1 MESRYVMYLLF
12 LLKRLSNFT
21 YRTTKVRIVI
31 QFKQG
36 MEENYMNVIQLKED
50 KFREALRLSEY
61 AFQYKVDE
69 ERLQQQLTKMKE
81 SHEIYGIM
89 EGEDLAAKLHLI
101 PFHIYIGKEKFKM
114 GGVAGVATY
123 PEYRRSGYVKEL
135 LQYSLQTMKK
145 DGYTVSMLHPFAVSF
160 YRKYGWELCANL
172 VTCHMTKSDLVMKKQ
187 VNGTVK
193 RFNKENHPEEVE
205 KLYEVFAERFS
216 GMLVREKNWWLQ
228 AVYDDLTL
236 AIYYD
241 ENKKAAG
248 YMLYKI
254 ENYKMTVEEFVPLRN
269 EARNGLWNFICQ
281 HDSMIKELEMTVS
294 ENEPLLYS
302 LQEPRVKTEI
312 KPYFMGR
319 IVDVEQ
325 FLKQYELSWNN
336 VQQEVILH
344 ITDAFAPWNNV
355 SVRLANHEITIMK
368 EETIDKGIKL
378 DINALSTIMFGY
390 KRPLELNELEFI
402 SGSEEEIQAFEN
414 IVPVRK
420 AFIYDFF

>member
-1 MESRYVMYLLF
+1 
-12 LLKRLSNFT
+12 
-21 YRTTKVRIVI
+21 
-31 QFKQG
+31 
-36 MEENYMNVIQLKED
+36 MEENYMNVIQLQED

-61 AFQYKVDE
+61 AFQYKVNE
-69 ERLQQQLTKMKE
+69 ERLQRQITRMKE

-101 PFHIYIGKEKFKM
+101 PFHIYIGKETFKM

-135 LQYSLQTMKK
+135 LQHSLQTMKK
-145 DGYTVSMLHPFAVSF
+145 DGYTVSMLHPFSVSF

-172 VTCHMTKSDLVMKKQ
+172 LVCHMTKSDLVMKKQ

-205 KLYEVFAERFS
+205 KLYEIFAERFS

-228 AVYDDLTL
+228 VVYDDLAL
-236 AIYYD
+236 AIYYN
-241 ENKKAAG
+241 ENKTAAG

-254 ENYKMTVEEFVPLRN
+254 ENYKMTVEEFVPLHN

-294 ENEPLLYS
+294 ENEPLLYT
-302 LQEPRVKTEI
+302 LQEPRVKTEV

-325 FLKQYELSWNN
+325 FLSKYEFNWND

-344 ITDAFAPWNNV
+344 ITDSFAPWNNV
-355 SVRLANHEITIMK
+355 VVRLANHEITIMK

-378 DINALSTIMFGY
+378 DINALSTIMLGY
-390 KRPLELNELEFI
+390 KRPLELSKLELI
-402 SGSEEEIQAFEN
+402 SGSEEEIRTFEN
-414 IVPVRK
+414 VVPVRE

>member
-1 MESRYVMYLLF
+1 
-12 LLKRLSNFT
+12 
-21 YRTTKVRIVI
+21 
-31 QFKQG
+31 
-36 MEENYMNVIQLKED
+36 MNVIRLKED

-61 AFQYKVDE
+61 AFQYKVGE

-89 EGEDLAAKLHLI
+89 EGKDLAAKLHLI
-101 PFHIYIGKEKFKM
+101 PLHIYIGKKRFKM

-135 LQYSLQTMKK
+135 LQHSLQTMKN

-160 YRKYGWELCANL
+160 YRKYGWELCANRL
-172 VTCHMTKSDLVMKKQ
+172 VCHMTKSDLIMKKQ

-205 KLYEVFAERFS
+205 KIYEIFAERFS
-216 GMLVREKNWWLQ
+216 GMLVRDGKWWLQ
-228 AVYDDLTL
+228 AVYDDLTS

-241 ENKKAAG
+241 ENKTAAG

-254 ENYKMTVEEFVPLRN
+254 ENYKMTVEEFVPLHN

-281 HDSMIKELEMTVS
+281 HDSMIKELEMIIS
-294 ENEPLLYS
+294 EKEPLLYT
-302 LQEPRVKTEI
+302 LQEPRVKAEV

-325 FLKQYELSWNN
+325 FLKQYELNWNN
-336 VQQEVILH
+336 IQQEVILH
-344 ITDAFAPWNNV
+344 ITDSFAPWNNV
-355 SVRLANHEITIMK
+355 TVRLANHEITII
-368 EETIDKGIKL
+368 EEAMDKGIKL

-390 KRPLELNELEFI
+390 KRPVELNELELI
-402 SGSEEEIQAFEN
+402 SGSEDEIQAFEH
-414 IVPVRK
+414 IVPVREP
-420 AFIYDFF
+420 FIYDFF

>member
-1 MESRYVMYLLF
+1 
-12 LLKRLSNFT
+12 
-21 YRTTKVRIVI
+21 
-31 QFKQG
+31 
-36 MEENYMNVIQLKED
+36 MNVIRLRED
-50 KFREALRLSEY
+50 KFREALCLSEY
-61 AFQYKVDE
+61 AFQYKVEE

-101 PFHIYIGKEKFKM
+101 PFHIYIGKEKYKM

-135 LQYSLQTMKK
+135 LQHSLQTMKK
-145 DGYTVSMLHPFAVSF
+145 DGYTVSMLHPFAVAF

-172 VTCHMTKSDLVMKKQ
+172 LICHMTKSDLVMKKQ

-193 RFNKENHPEEVE
+193 RFSKENHPEEVE
-205 KLYEVFAERFS
+205 KLYETFAERFS
-216 GMLVREKNWWLQ
+216 GMLVRDEKWWLQ
-228 AVYDDLTL
+228 TVYDDLTL

-241 ENKKAAG
+241 KNKTASG
-248 YMLYKI
+248 YMLYKV
-254 ENYKMTVEEFVPLRN
+254 ENSKMTVEEFVPLHN

-294 ENEPLLYS
+294 ENEPLLYT
-302 LQEPRVKTEI
+302 LQEPRVKAEI
-312 KPYFMGR
+312 KPYFMSR

-325 FLKQYELSWNN
+325 FFKQYEFNWND
-336 VQQEVILH
+336 VQQELIFH
-344 ITDAFAPWNNV
+344 ITDSFAPWNNV
-355 SVRLANHEITIMK
+355 SIRLANHEITIMK

-390 KRPLELNELEFI
+390 KRPLQLNELELI
-402 SGSEEEIQAFEN
+402 SGSEEEIQAFEK
-414 IVPVRK
+414 IVPVRE

>member
-1 MESRYVMYLLF
+1 
-12 LLKRLSNFT
+12 
-21 YRTTKVRIVI
+21 
-31 QFKQG
+31 
-36 MEENYMNVIQLKED
+36 MNVIQLKED

-89 EGEDLAAKLHLI
+89 EGKDLAAKLHLI

-135 LQYSLQTMKK
+135 LQHSLQTMKK
-145 DGYTVSMLHPFAVSF
+145 DGFTVSMLHPFAVTF

-172 VTCHMTKSDLVMKKQ
+172 LVCHLTKSDLVMKKQ

-205 KLYEVFAERFS
+205 KLYETFAERFS
-216 GMLVREKNWWLQ
+216 GMLIRNEKWWLQ
-228 AVYDDLTL
+228 VVYDDLTL

-241 ENKKAAG
+241 KDKTAAG

-254 ENYKMTVEEFVPLRN
+254 ENNKMIVEEFVPLHN

-281 HDSMIKELEMTVS
+281 HDSMIKELEMKVS
-294 ENEPLLYS
+294 ENEQLLYT

-325 FLKQYELSWNN
+325 FLKQYELNWNN

-344 ITDAFAPWNNV
+344 ITDSFAPWNNV
-355 SVRLANHEITIMK
+355 SVRLANYEIAII
-368 EETIDKGIKL
+368 EEPMDKGINL
-378 DINALSTIMFGY
+378 DINALSTILLGY
-390 KRPLELNELEFI
+390 KRPLELNELELI
-402 SGSEEEIQAFEN
+402 SGSEEEIRAFEN
-414 IVPVRK
+414 VVPVHK
-420 AFIYDFF
+420 PFIYDFF

>member
-1 MESRYVMYLLF
+1 
-12 LLKRLSNFT
+12 
-21 YRTTKVRIVI
+21 
-31 QFKQG
+31 
-36 MEENYMNVIQLKED
+36 MNVIRLKED

-69 ERLQQQLTKMKE
+69 DRLQQQITKMKE
-81 SHEIYGIM
+81 SHEVYGIM
-89 EGEDLAAKLHLI
+89 EGENLAAKLHLI

-135 LQYSLQTMKK
+135 LQHSLQTMKK

-172 VTCHMTKSDLVMKKQ
+172 LVCHMTKSDLVMTKQ

-205 KLYEVFAERFS
+205 KLYETFAERFS
-216 GMLVREKNWWLQ
+216 GMLVRNEKWWLQ

-241 ENKKAAG
+241 ENKTAAG

-254 ENYKMTVEEFVPLRN
+254 EKSKMTVEEFIPLHN

-294 ENEPLLYS
+294 ENEQLLYT

-325 FLKQYELSWNN
+325 FLKQYELNWNN

-344 ITDAFAPWNNV
+344 ITDSFAQWNNIT
-355 SVRLANHEITIMK
+355 VRLANHEITII
-368 EETIDKGIKL
+368 EEPMDKGIKL
-378 DINALSTIMFGY
+378 DINALSTILFGY
-390 KRPLELNELEFI
+390 RRPLELNELELI
-402 SGSEEEIQAFEN
+402 SGSEEEIRAFEN
-414 IVPVRK
+414 VVPVRK
-420 AFIYDFF
+420 PFIYDFF

>member
-1 MESRYVMYLLF
+1 
-12 LLKRLSNFT
+12 
-21 YRTTKVRIVI
+21 
-31 QFKQG
+31 
-36 MEENYMNVIQLKED
+36 MNVIRLTED

-61 AFQYKVDE
+61 AFQYKVE
-69 ERLQQQLTKMKE
+69 EDRLQQQLTRMKE
-81 SHEIYGIM
+81 SHEVYGIM
-89 EGEDLAAKLHLI
+89 EGNDLAAKLHLI

-135 LQYSLQTMKK
+135 LQHSLQTMKK
-145 DGYTVSMLHPFAVSF
+145 DGYTVSMLHPFAVAF

-172 VTCHMTKSDLVMKKQ
+172 LVCHMTKSDLVMKKQ

-193 RFNKENHPEEVE
+193 RFNKENHSEEVE
-205 KLYEVFAERFS
+205 KLYETFAERFS
-216 GMLVREKNWWLQ
+216 GMLVRNEKWWLQ

-241 ENKKAAG
+241 ENKTAAG

-254 ENYKMTVEEFVPLRN
+254 EKSKMTVEEFVPLHN
-269 EARNGLWNFICQ
+269 EARNSLWNFICQ

-294 ENEPLLYS
+294 ENEQLLYT

-325 FLKQYELSWNN
+325 FLKQYELNWNN
-336 VQQEVILH
+336 IQQEIILH
-344 ITDAFAPWNNV
+344 ITDSFAPWNNV
-355 SVRLANHEITIMK
+355 SVRLANYEITII
-368 EETIDKGIKL
+368 EEPMDKGIKL
-378 DINALSTIMFGY
+378 DINALSTILLGY
-390 KRPLELNELEFI
+390 KRPLELNELELI
-402 SGSEEEIQAFEN
+402 NGSEEEIRAFEK
-414 IVPVRK
+414 IVPVRE

>member
-1 MESRYVMYLLF
+1 MR
-12 LLKRLSNFT
+12 
-21 YRTTKVRIVI
+21 
-31 QFKQG
+31 
-36 MEENYMNVIQLKED
+36 LKED
-50 KFREALRLSEY
+50 KFKEALRLSEY

-69 ERLQQQLTKMKE
+69 DRLQQQITKMKE
-81 SHEIYGIM
+81 SHEVYGIM
-89 EGEDLAAKLHLI
+89 EGENLAAKLHLI

-135 LQYSLQTMKK
+135 LQHSLQTMKK

-172 VTCHMTKSDLVMKKQ
+172 LVCHMTKSDLVMKKQ

-193 RFNKENHPEEVE
+193 RFNKENHQEEVE
-205 KLYEVFAERFS
+205 KLYETFAERFS
-216 GMLVREKNWWLQ
+216 GMLVRNEKWWLQ

-241 ENKKAAG
+241 ENQTAAG

-254 ENYKMTVEEFVPLRN
+254 ENYKMTVEEFVPLHN

-281 HDSMIKELEMTVS
+281 HDSMIKDLEMTVS
-294 ENEPLLYS
+294 ENEPLLYT

-325 FLKQYELSWNN
+325 FLKQYELNWNN

-344 ITDAFAPWNNV
+344 ITDSFAQWNNIT
-355 SVRLANHEITIMK
+355 VRIANHEITII
-368 EETIDKGIKL
+368 EEPIDKGIKL
-378 DINALSTIMFGY
+378 DINALSTILFGY
-390 KRPLELNELEFI
+390 KRPLELNELELI
-402 SGSEEEIQAFEN
+402 SGSEEEIRAFEN
-414 IVPVRK
+414 VVPVRK
-420 AFIYDFF
+420 PFIYDFF

>member
-1 MESRYVMYLLF
+1 
-12 LLKRLSNFT
+12 
-21 YRTTKVRIVI
+21 
-31 QFKQG
+31 
-36 MEENYMNVIQLKED
+36 MNVIQLKED

-193 RFNKENHPEEVE
+193 RFNKEKHPEEVE

-241 ENKKAAG
+241 ENKRAAG

-325 FLKQYELSWNN
+325 FLKQYELNWNN

-355 SVRLANHEITIMK
+355 TVRLANHEITIV
-368 EETIDKGIKL
+368 EETTEKGIKL
-378 DINALSTIMFGY
+378 DINALSAIMFGY
-390 KRPLELNELEFI
+390 KRPLELNELELI
-402 SGSEEEIQAFEN
+402 SGSDEAIRSIEN
-414 IVPVRK
+414 LVPVRK
-420 AFIYDFF
+420 PFIYDFF

>member
-1 MESRYVMYLLF
+1 
-12 LLKRLSNFT
+12 
-21 YRTTKVRIVI
+21 
-31 QFKQG
+31 
-36 MEENYMNVIQLKED
+36 MNVIRLKED

-61 AFQYKVDE
+61 AFQYKVEE

-135 LQYSLQTMKK
+135 LQHSLQTMKK

-172 VTCHMTKSDLVMKKQ
+172 LVCQMTKSDLVMKKQ

-193 RFNKENHPEEVE
+193 RFNKENHSEEVE
-205 KLYEVFAERFS
+205 KLYETFAKCFS
-216 GMLVREKNWWLQ
+216 GMLVRDEKWWLQ

-241 ENKKAAG
+241 KNKTAAG

-254 ENYKMTVEEFVPLRN
+254 ENNKMTVEEFVPLHN

-281 HDSMIKELEMTVS
+281 HDSMIKELEMTIS
-294 ENEPLLYS
+294 ENEPLLYT
-302 LQEPRVKTEI
+302 LQEPRVKADI

-325 FLKQYELSWNN
+325 FLKQYELNWNN

-344 ITDAFAPWNNV
+344 ITDSFAPWNNI
-355 SVRLANHEITIMK
+355 SVRLSNHEITIMK

-390 KRPLELNELEFI
+390 KRPLQLNELEFI

>member
-1 MESRYVMYLLF
+1 
-12 LLKRLSNFT
+12 
-21 YRTTKVRIVI
+21 
-31 QFKQG
+31 
-36 MEENYMNVIQLKED
+36 MNVIRLKED
-50 KFREALRLSEY
+50 KFKEALRLSEY
-61 AFQYKVDE
+61 AFQYKVEE

-81 SHEIYGIM
+81 SHEIYGII

-135 LQYSLQTMKK
+135 LQHSLQTMKK
-145 DGYTVSMLHPFAVSF
+145 DGYTISMLHPFAVSF

-172 VTCHMTKSDLVMKKQ
+172 LVCQMTKRDLVMKKQ

-193 RFNKENHPEEVE
+193 RFNKENHSEEVE
-205 KLYEVFAERFS
+205 KLYETFAKRFS
-216 GMLVREKNWWLQ
+216 GMLVRDEKWWLQ

-241 ENKKAAG
+241 ENKRAAG

-254 ENYKMTVEEFVPLRN
+254 ENNKMTVEEFVPLHN

-294 ENEPLLYS
+294 ENEPLLYT
-302 LQEPRVKTEI
+302 LQEPRVKVEI

-325 FLKQYELSWNN
+325 FLKRYELNWNN

-344 ITDAFAPWNNV
+344 ITDSFAPWNNV

-390 KRPLELNELEFI
+390 KRPLQLNELEII
-402 SGSEEEIQAFEN
+402 SGSEEEIQAFEK
-414 IVPVRK
+414 IIPVRE

>member
-1 MESRYVMYLLF
+1 
-12 LLKRLSNFT
+12 
-21 YRTTKVRIVI
+21 
-31 QFKQG
+31 
-36 MEENYMNVIQLKED
+36 MNVIRLKED

-89 EGEDLAAKLHLI
+89 EGEDLAAKLHVI

-135 LQYSLQTMKK
+135 LLHSLQTMKK

-172 VTCHMTKSDLVMKKQ
+172 LVCQMTKSDLVMKKQ
-187 VNGTVK
+187 VNGIVK
-193 RFNKENHPEEVE
+193 RFDKENHSEEVE
-205 KLYEVFAERFS
+205 KIYEVFAERFS
-216 GMLVREKNWWLQ
+216 GMLVRDKKWWLQ

-241 ENKKAAG
+241 KNKTAAG

-254 ENYKMTVEEFVPLRN
+254 ENNKMTVEEFVPLHN

-281 HDSMIKELEMTVS
+281 HDSMIKELEMTIS
-294 ENEPLLYS
+294 ENEPLLYT
-302 LQEPRVKTEI
+302 LQEPRVKAEI

-325 FLKQYELSWNN
+325 FLKQFELNWNN

-344 ITDAFAPWNNV
+344 ITDSFAPWNNV
-355 SVRLANHEITIMK
+355 SVRLANREITIMK

-402 SGSEEEIQAFEN
+402 TGSEEEIQAFEN

>member
-1 MESRYVMYLLF
+1 
-12 LLKRLSNFT
+12 
-21 YRTTKVRIVI
+21 
-31 QFKQG
+31 
-36 MEENYMNVIQLKED
+36 MNVIRLKED

-61 AFQYKVDE
+61 AFQYKVEE
-69 ERLQQQLTKMKE
+69 ERMQQQLTKMKE
-81 SHEIYGIM
+81 SHEVYGIM

-135 LQYSLQTMKK
+135 LQHSLQTMKK
-145 DGYTVSMLHPFAVSF
+145 DGFTVSMLHPFAVTF

-172 VTCHMTKSDLVMKKQ
+172 LVCHLTKSDLVMKKQ

-205 KLYEVFAERFS
+205 KLYETFAERFS
-216 GMLVREKNWWLQ
+216 GMLVRNEKWWLQ
-228 AVYDDLTL
+228 AVYEDLTL

-241 ENKKAAG
+241 ENKSAAG

-254 ENYKMTVEEFVPLRN
+254 ENYKMTVDEFVPLHN

-294 ENEPLLYS
+294 ENEQLLYT

-325 FLKQYELSWNN
+325 FLKQYELNWNN

-344 ITDAFAPWNNV
+344 ITDSFAPWNNV
-355 SVRLANHEITIMK
+355 SMRLANYEIAII
-368 EETIDKGIKL
+368 EEPMDKGINL
-378 DINALSTIMFGY
+378 DINALSTILLGY
-390 KRPLELNELEFI
+390 KRPLELNELELI
-402 SGSEEEIQAFEN
+402 SGSEEEIRAFEN
-414 IVPVRK
+414 VVPVRNS
-420 AFIYDFF
+420 FIYDFF

>member
-1 MESRYVMYLLF
+1 
-12 LLKRLSNFT
+12 
-21 YRTTKVRIVI
+21 
-31 QFKQG
+31 
-36 MEENYMNVIQLKED
+36 MNVIRLKED

-81 SHEIYGIM
+81 SHEIYGIT

-135 LQYSLQTMKK
+135 LQHSLQTMKK

-172 VTCHMTKSDLVMKKQ
+172 RVCHMTKSDLVMKKQ

-193 RFNKENHPEEVE
+193 RFNKENHSEEVE
-205 KLYEVFAERFS
+205 KLYEIFAERFS
-216 GMLVREKNWWLQ
+216 GMLVRDEKWWLQ

-241 ENKKAAG
+241 ENKTAAG

-254 ENYKMTVEEFVPLRN
+254 ENNKMTVEEFVPLHN

-294 ENEPLLYS
+294 ENEPLLYT
-302 LQEPRVKTEI
+302 LQEPRVKAEI

-325 FLKQYELSWNN
+325 FLKQYELNWNN

-344 ITDAFAPWNNV
+344 ITDSFAPWNNL

-378 DINALSTIMFGY
+378 DINALSAIMFGY

-402 SGSEEEIQAFEN
+402 TGSEEEIQAFEN

>member
-1 MESRYVMYLLF
+1 
-12 LLKRLSNFT
+12 
-21 YRTTKVRIVI
+21 
-31 QFKQG
+31 
-36 MEENYMNVIQLKED
+36 MEEKYMNVIRLKED

-69 ERLQQQLTKMKE
+69 DRLQQQLTRMKE
-81 SHEIYGIM
+81 SHEVYGIM
-89 EGEDLAAKLHLI
+89 EGNDLAAKLHLI

-135 LQYSLQTMKK
+135 LQHSLQTMKK

-160 YRKYGWELCANL
+160 YRKYGWELCSNL
-172 VTCHMTKSDLVMKKQ
+172 LVCHMTKSDLVMKKQ

-193 RFNKENHPEEVE
+193 RFNKESHPEEVE
-205 KLYEVFAERFS
+205 KLYETFAERFS
-216 GMLVREKNWWLQ
+216 GMLVRNEKWWLQ

-241 ENKKAAG
+241 ENQTAAG

-254 ENYKMTVEEFVPLRN
+254 ENYKMTVEEFVPLHN

-281 HDSMIKELEMTVS
+281 HDSMIKDLEMTVS
-294 ENEPLLYS
+294 ENEPLLYT

-325 FLKQYELSWNN
+325 FLKQYELNWNN

-344 ITDAFAPWNNV
+344 ITDSFAQWNNIT
-355 SVRLANHEITIMK
+355 VRIANHEITII
-368 EETIDKGIKL
+368 EEPIDKGIKL
-378 DINALSTIMFGY
+378 DINALSTILFGY
-390 KRPLELNELEFI
+390 KRPLELNELKLI
-402 SGSEEEIQAFEN
+402 SGSEEEIRAFEN
-414 IVPVRK
+414 VVPVRK
-420 AFIYDFF
+420 PFIYDFF

>member
-1 MESRYVMYLLF
+1 
-12 LLKRLSNFT
+12 
-21 YRTTKVRIVI
+21 
-31 QFKQG
+31 
-36 MEENYMNVIQLKED
+36 MNVIRLKED

-69 ERLQQQLTKMKE
+69 DRLQQQITKMKE
-81 SHEIYGIM
+81 SHEVYGIM
-89 EGEDLAAKLHLI
+89 EGENLAAKLHLI

-135 LQYSLQTMKK
+135 LQHSLQTMKK

-172 VTCHMTKSDLVMKKQ
+172 LVCHMTKSDLVMKKQ

-193 RFNKENHPEEVE
+193 RFNKESHPEEVE
-205 KLYEVFAERFS
+205 KLYETFAERFS
-216 GMLVREKNWWLQ
+216 GMLVRNEKWWLQ

-241 ENKKAAG
+241 ENQTAAG

-254 ENYKMTVEEFVPLRN
+254 ENYKMTVEEFVPLHN

-281 HDSMIKELEMTVS
+281 HDSMIKELKMTVS
-294 ENEPLLYS
+294 ENEQLLYT

-325 FLKQYELSWNN
+325 FLKQYELNWNN

-344 ITDAFAPWNNV
+344 ITDSFAQWNNIT
-355 SVRLANHEITIMK
+355 VRIANHEITII
-368 EETIDKGIKL
+368 EEPIDKGIKL
-378 DINALSTIMFGY
+378 DINALSTILFGY
-390 KRPLELNELEFI
+390 KRPLELNELELI
-402 SGSEEEIQAFEN
+402 SGSEEEIRAFEN
-414 IVPVRK
+414 VVPVRK
-420 AFIYDFF
+420 PFIYDFF

>member
-1 MESRYVMYLLF
+1 
-12 LLKRLSNFT
+12 
-21 YRTTKVRIVI
+21 
-31 QFKQG
+31 
-36 MEENYMNVIQLKED
+36 MNVIRLKED
-50 KFREALRLSEY
+50 RFREALRLSEY

-89 EGEDLAAKLHLI
+89 EGDDVAAKLHLI
-101 PFHIYIGKEKFKM
+101 PFHIYIGKETFKM

-135 LQYSLQTMKK
+135 LQHSLQTMKK
-145 DGYTVSMLHPFAVSF
+145 DGYTVSMLHPFSVSF

-172 VTCHMTKSDLVMKKQ
+172 LVCHMTKSDLVMKKQ

-205 KLYEVFAERFS
+205 KLYEIFAERFS

-228 AVYDDLTL
+228 VVYDDLAL

-241 ENKKAAG
+241 ENKTAAG

-254 ENYKMTVEEFVPLRN
+254 ENYKMTVEEFVPLHN

-294 ENEPLLYS
+294 ENEPLLYT
-302 LQEPRVKTEI
+302 LQEPRVKTEV

-325 FLKQYELSWNN
+325 FLKQYELNWNN

-355 SVRLANHEITIMK
+355 TVRLANHEITIV
-368 EETIDKGIKL
+368 EETTEKGIKL

-390 KRPLELNELEFI
+390 KRPLELNELELI
-402 SGSEEEIQAFEN
+402 SGSEEAMWSFEN
-414 IVPVRK
+414 LVPVRK
-420 AFIYDFF
+420 PFIYDFF

>member
-1 MESRYVMYLLF
+1 
-12 LLKRLSNFT
+12 
-21 YRTTKVRIVI
+21 
-31 QFKQG
+31 
-36 MEENYMNVIQLKED
+36 MNVIRLKED

-61 AFQYKVDE
+61 AFQYKVEE
-69 ERLQQQLTKMKE
+69 ERIQQQLTKMKE
-81 SHEIYGIM
+81 SHEVYGIM
-89 EGEDLAAKLHLI
+89 EGNDLAAKLHLI

-135 LQYSLQTMKK
+135 LQHSLQTMKK
-145 DGYTVSMLHPFAVSF
+145 DGYTVSMLHPFAVTF

-172 VTCHMTKSDLVMKKQ
+172 LVCHLTKSDLVMKKQ

-205 KLYEVFAERFS
+205 KLYETFAERFS
-216 GMLVREKNWWLQ
+216 GMLVRNEKWWLQ
-228 AVYDDLTL
+228 AVYEDLTL

-241 ENKKAAG
+241 ENKTAAG

-254 ENYKMTVEEFVPLRN
+254 ENYKMTVDEFVPLHN

-294 ENEPLLYS
+294 ENEQLLYT

-325 FLKQYELSWNN
+325 FLKQYELNWNN

-344 ITDAFAPWNNV
+344 ITDSFAPWNNV
-355 SVRLANHEITIMK
+355 SVRLANYEIAII
-368 EETIDKGIKL
+368 EEPMDKGINL
-378 DINALSTIMFGY
+378 DINALSTILLGY
-390 KRPLELNELEFI
+390 KRPLELNELELI
-402 SGSEEEIQAFEN
+402 SGSEEEIQAFEK
-414 IVPVRK
+414 IVPVRD

>member
-1 MESRYVMYLLF
+1 
-12 LLKRLSNFT
+12 
-21 YRTTKVRIVI
+21 
-31 QFKQG
+31 
-36 MEENYMNVIQLKED
+36 MNVIRLKED
-50 KFREALRLSEY
+50 KFKEALRLSEY
-61 AFQYKVDE
+61 AFQYKVEE

-81 SHEIYGIM
+81 SHEIYGII

-135 LQYSLQTMKK
+135 LQHSLQTMKK
-145 DGYTVSMLHPFAVSF
+145 DGYTISMLHPFAVSF

-172 VTCHMTKSDLVMKKQ
+172 LVCQMTKRDLVMKKQ

-193 RFNKENHPEEVE
+193 RFNKENHSEEVE
-205 KLYEVFAERFS
+205 KLYETFAKRFS
-216 GMLVREKNWWLQ
+216 GMLVRDEKWWLQ

-241 ENKKAAG
+241 ENKRAAG

-254 ENYKMTVEEFVPLRN
+254 ENNKMTVEEFVPLHN

-294 ENEPLLYS
+294 ENEPLLYT
-302 LQEPRVKTEI
+302 LQEPRVKAEI

-325 FLKQYELSWNN
+325 FLKRYELNWNN

-344 ITDAFAPWNNV
+344 ITDSFAPWNNV

-390 KRPLELNELEFI
+390 KRPLQLNELEII
-402 SGSEEEIQAFEN
+402 SGSEEEIQAFEK
-414 IVPVRK
+414 IIPVRE

>member
-1 MESRYVMYLLF
+1 
-12 LLKRLSNFT
+12 
-21 YRTTKVRIVI
+21 
-31 QFKQG
+31 
-36 MEENYMNVIQLKED
+36 MNVIQLKED

-135 LQYSLQTMKK
+135 LQHSLQTMKK

-172 VTCHMTKSDLVMKKQ
+172 VICHMTKSDLVMKKQ

-193 RFNKENHPEEVE
+193 RFNKEKHPEEVE

-241 ENKKAAG
+241 ENKRAAG

-254 ENYKMTVEEFVPLRN
+254 ENYKMTVEEFVPLHN

-325 FLKQYELSWNN
+325 FLKQYELNWNN

-355 SVRLANHEITIMK
+355 TVRLANHEITIV
-368 EETIDKGIKL
+368 EETTEKGIKL
-378 DINALSTIMFGY
+378 DINALSAIMFGY
-390 KRPLELNELEFI
+390 KRPLELNELELI
-402 SGSEEEIQAFEN
+402 SGSDEAIRSIEN
-414 IVPVRK
+414 LVPVRK
-420 AFIYDFF
+420 PFIYDFF

>member
-1 MESRYVMYLLF
+1 
-12 LLKRLSNFT
+12 
-21 YRTTKVRIVI
+21 
-31 QFKQG
+31 
-36 MEENYMNVIQLKED
+36 MNVILLKED

-69 ERLQQQLTKMKE
+69 DRLQQQLTKMKE
-81 SHEIYGIM
+81 SHEVYGIM
-89 EGEDLAAKLHLI
+89 EGENLAAKLHLI

-135 LQYSLQTMKK
+135 LQHSLQTMKK

-172 VTCHMTKSDLVMKKQ
+172 LVCHMTKSDLVMKKQ

-193 RFNKENHPEEVE
+193 RFNKENHQEEVE
-205 KLYEVFAERFS
+205 KLYETFAERFS
-216 GMLVREKNWWLQ
+216 GMLVRNEKWWLQ

-241 ENKKAAG
+241 ENKTAAG

-254 ENYKMTVEEFVPLRN
+254 ENYKMTVEEFVPLHN

-281 HDSMIKELEMTVS
+281 HDSMIKDLEMTVS
-294 ENEPLLYS
+294 ENEPLLYT
-302 LQEPRVKTEI
+302 LQEPRVKAEI

-325 FLKQYELSWNN
+325 FLKQYELNWNN

-344 ITDAFAPWNNV
+344 ITDSFAPWNNV
-355 SVRLANHEITIMK
+355 SVRLANYEITII
-368 EETIDKGIKL
+368 EEPMDKGIKL
-378 DINALSTIMFGY
+378 DINALSTILFGY
-390 KRPLELNELEFI
+390 KRPLELNELELI
-402 SGSEEEIQAFEN
+402 SGGEEEIRAFEN
-414 IVPVRK
+414 VVPVRK
-420 AFIYDFF
+420 PFIYDFF

>member
-1 MESRYVMYLLF
+1 
-12 LLKRLSNFT
+12 
-21 YRTTKVRIVI
+21 
-31 QFKQG
+31 
-36 MEENYMNVIQLKED
+36 MEEKYMNVIRLKED

-69 ERLQQQLTKMKE
+69 DRLQQQITKMKE
-81 SHEIYGIM
+81 SHEVYGIM
-89 EGEDLAAKLHLI
+89 EGENLAAKLHLI

-135 LQYSLQTMKK
+135 LQHSLQTMKK

-172 VTCHMTKSDLVMKKQ
+172 LVCHMTKSDLVMKKQ

-193 RFNKENHPEEVE
+193 RFNKESHPEEVE
-205 KLYEVFAERFS
+205 KLYETLAERFS
-216 GMLVREKNWWLQ
+216 GMLVRNEKWWLQ

-241 ENKKAAG
+241 ENQTAAG

-254 ENYKMTVEEFVPLRN
+254 ENYKMTVEEFVPLHN

-281 HDSMIKELEMTVS
+281 HDSMIKDLEMTVS
-294 ENEPLLYS
+294 ENEPLLYT

-325 FLKQYELSWNN
+325 FLKQYELNWNN

-344 ITDAFAPWNNV
+344 ITDSFAQWNNIT
-355 SVRLANHEITIMK
+355 VRIANHEITII
-368 EETIDKGIKL
+368 EEPIDKGIKL
-378 DINALSTIMFGY
+378 DINALSTILFGY
-390 KRPLELNELEFI
+390 RRPLELNELELI
-402 SGSEEEIQAFEN
+402 SGSEEEIRAFEN
-414 IVPVRK
+414 VVPVRK
-420 AFIYDFF
+420 PFIYDFF

>member
-1 MESRYVMYLLF
+1 
-12 LLKRLSNFT
+12 
-21 YRTTKVRIVI
+21 
-31 QFKQG
+31 
-36 MEENYMNVIQLKED
+36 MNVIRLKED

-69 ERLQQQLTKMKE
+69 DRLQQQITKMKE
-81 SHEIYGIM
+81 SHEVYGIM
-89 EGEDLAAKLHLI
+89 EGENLAAKLHLI

-135 LQYSLQTMKK
+135 LQHSLQTMKK

-172 VTCHMTKSDLVMKKQ
+172 LVCHMTKSDLVMTKQ

-193 RFNKENHPEEVE
+193 RFNKENHSEEVE
-205 KLYEVFAERFS
+205 KLYETFAERFS
-216 GMLVREKNWWLQ
+216 GMLVRNEKWWLQ

-241 ENKKAAG
+241 ENKTAAG

-254 ENYKMTVEEFVPLRN
+254 EKSKMTVEEFVPLHN

-294 ENEPLLYS
+294 ENEQLLYT

-325 FLKQYELSWNN
+325 FLKQYELNWNN

-344 ITDAFAPWNNV
+344 ITDSFAQWNNIT
-355 SVRLANHEITIMK
+355 VRLANHEITII
-368 EETIDKGIKL
+368 EEPMDKGIKL
-378 DINALSTIMFGY
+378 DINALSTILFGY
-390 KRPLELNELEFI
+390 RRPLELNELELI
-402 SGSEEEIQAFEN
+402 SGSEEEIRAFEN
-414 IVPVRK
+414 VVPVRK
-420 AFIYDFF
+420 PFIYEFF

>member
-1 MESRYVMYLLF
+1 
-12 LLKRLSNFT
+12 
-21 YRTTKVRIVI
+21 
-31 QFKQG
+31 
-36 MEENYMNVIQLKED
+36 MNVIQLKED

-89 EGEDLAAKLHLI
+89 EGKDLAAKLHLI

-135 LQYSLQTMKK
+135 LQHSLQTMKK

-172 VTCHMTKSDLVMKKQ
+172 LVCHLTKSDLVMKKQ

-205 KLYEVFAERFS
+205 KLYETFAEHFS
-216 GMLVREKNWWLQ
+216 GMLVRNEKWWLQ
-228 AVYDDLTL
+228 AVYEDLTL

-241 ENKKAAG
+241 ENKSAAG

-254 ENYKMTVEEFVPLRN
+254 ENYKMTVDEFVPLHN

-294 ENEPLLYS
+294 ENEQLLYT

-325 FLKQYELSWNN
+325 FLKQYELNWNN

-344 ITDAFAPWNNV
+344 ITDSFAPWNNV
-355 SVRLANHEITIMK
+355 SVRLANYEIAII
-368 EETIDKGIKL
+368 EEPMDKGIKL
-378 DINALSTIMFGY
+378 DINALSTILLGY
-390 KRPLELNELEFI
+390 KRPLELNELELI
-402 SGSEEEIQAFEN
+402 SGSEEEIRAFEN
-414 IVPVRK
+414 VVPVRK
-420 AFIYDFF
+420 PFIYDFF

>member
-1 MESRYVMYLLF
+1 
-12 LLKRLSNFT
+12 
-21 YRTTKVRIVI
+21 
-31 QFKQG
+31 
-36 MEENYMNVIQLKED
+36 MNVIRLKED

-101 PFHIYIGKEKFKM
+101 PFYIYIGKEKFKM

-135 LQYSLQTMKK
+135 LQHSLQTMKK

-172 VTCHMTKSDLVMKKQ
+172 LVCHMTKSDLVMKQQ

-193 RFNKENHPEEVE
+193 RFNKENHSEEVE
-205 KLYEVFAERFS
+205 KIYETFAERFS
-216 GMLVREKNWWLQ
+216 GMLVRDEKWWLQ
-228 AVYDDLTL
+228 AVYDDLTV

-241 ENKKAAG
+241 ENKTAAG
-248 YMLYKI
+248 YMFYKI
-254 ENYKMTVEEFVPLRN
+254 ENNKMTVEEFVPLHN
-269 EARNGLWNFICQ
+269 KARNGLWNFICQ

-294 ENEPLLYS
+294 ENEPLLYT
-302 LQEPRVKTEI
+302 LQEPRVKAEL

-325 FLKQYELSWNN
+325 FLKQYELNWNN

-344 ITDAFAPWNNV
+344 ITDSFAPWNNV
-355 SVRLANHEITIMK
+355 TVRLANHEITII
-368 EETIDKGIKL
+368 EEEIKDKGIRL

-390 KRPLELNELEFI
+390 KRPLELNELELI
-402 SGSEEEIQAFEN
+402 SGSKEEIRAFEN

>member
-1 MESRYVMYLLF
+1 
-12 LLKRLSNFT
+12 
-21 YRTTKVRIVI
+21 
-31 QFKQG
+31 
-36 MEENYMNVIQLKED
+36 MNVIRLKED

-101 PFHIYIGKEKFKM
+101 PFHIYIGKEEFKM

-135 LQYSLQTMKK
+135 LLHSLQTMKK

-172 VTCHMTKSDLVMKKQ
+172 LVCQMTKSDLVMKKQ

-205 KLYEVFAERFS
+205 KLYETFAKRFS
-216 GMLVREKNWWLQ
+216 GMLVRDEKWWLQ

-241 ENKKAAG
+241 ENKRAAG

-254 ENYKMTVEEFVPLRN
+254 ENYKMTVEEFVPLHN

-281 HDSMIKELEMTVS
+281 HDSMMKELEMTIN
-294 ENEPLLYS
+294 ENEPLLYT
-302 LQEPRVKTEI
+302 LQEPRVKSEI

-325 FLKQYELSWNN
+325 FFKQYELNWNN
-336 VQQEVILH
+336 VQQEIILH
-344 ITDAFAPWNNV
+344 ITDSFAPWNNV
-355 SVRLANHEITIMK
+355 SVRLANHEITIIK

-390 KRPLELNELEFI
+390 KRPLQLNELQLI

>member
-1 MESRYVMYLLF
+1 
-12 LLKRLSNFT
+12 
-21 YRTTKVRIVI
+21 
-31 QFKQG
+31 

-61 AFQYKVDE
+61 AFQYKVEE
-69 ERLQQQLTKMKE
+69 ERMQQQLTKMKE
-81 SHEIYGIM
+81 SHEVYGIM

-135 LQYSLQTMKK
+135 LQHSLQTMKK
-145 DGYTVSMLHPFAVSF
+145 DGFTVSMLHPFAVTF

-172 VTCHMTKSDLVMKKQ
+172 LVCHLTKSDLVMKKQ

-205 KLYEVFAERFS
+205 KLYETFAERFS
-216 GMLVREKNWWLQ
+216 GMLVRNEKWWLQ
-228 AVYDDLTL
+228 AVYEDLTL

-241 ENKKAAG
+241 ENKTAAG

-254 ENYKMTVEEFVPLRN
+254 ENYKMTVDEFVPLHN

-294 ENEPLLYS
+294 ENEQLLYT

-325 FLKQYELSWNN
+325 FLKQYELNWNN

-344 ITDAFAPWNNV
+344 ITDSFAPWNNV
-355 SVRLANHEITIMK
+355 SVRLANYEIAII
-368 EETIDKGIKL
+368 EEPMDKGINL
-378 DINALSTIMFGY
+378 DINALSTILLGY
-390 KRPLELNELEFI
+390 KRPLELNELELI
-402 SGSEEEIQAFEN
+402 SGSEEEIRAFEN
-414 IVPVRK
+414 VVPVRK
-420 AFIYDFF
+420 SFIYDFF

>member
-1 MESRYVMYLLF
+1 
-12 LLKRLSNFT
+12 
-21 YRTTKVRIVI
+21 
-31 QFKQG
+31 

-135 LQYSLQTMKK
+135 LQHSLQIMKK

-172 VTCHMTKSDLVMKKQ
+172 VICHMTKSDLVMKKQ

-193 RFNKENHPEEVE
+193 RFNKEKHPEEVE

-254 ENYKMTVEEFVPLRN
+254 ENYKMTVEEFVPLHN

-325 FLKQYELSWNN
+325 FLKQYELNWNN

-355 SVRLANHEITIMK
+355 TVRLANHEITIV
-368 EETIDKGIKL
+368 EETTEKGIKL
-378 DINALSTIMFGY
+378 DINALSAIMFGY
-390 KRPLELNELEFI
+390 KRPLELNELELI
-402 SGSEEEIQAFEN
+402 SGSDEAIRSIEN
-414 IVPVRK
+414 LVPVRK
-420 AFIYDFF
+420 PFIYDFF

>member
-1 MESRYVMYLLF
+1 
-12 LLKRLSNFT
+12 
-21 YRTTKVRIVI
+21 
-31 QFKQG
+31 
-36 MEENYMNVIQLKED
+36 MNVIRLKED

-61 AFQYKVDE
+61 AFQYKVEE
-69 ERLQQQLTKMKE
+69 ERMQQQLTKMKE
-81 SHEIYGIM
+81 SHEVYGIM

-101 PFHIYIGKEKFKM
+101 PFHIYIGEEKFKM

-135 LQYSLQTMKK
+135 LQHSLQTMKK
-145 DGYTVSMLHPFAVSF
+145 DGYTVSMLHPFAVTF
-160 YRKYGWELCANL
+160 YRKYGWELCADLL
-172 VTCHMTKSDLVMKKQ
+172 VCHMTKSDLVMKKQ

-193 RFNKENHPEEVE
+193 RFNKEHHPEEVE
-205 KLYEVFAERFS
+205 KLYETFAERFS
-216 GMLVREKNWWLQ
+216 GMLVRNEKWWLQ

-241 ENKKAAG
+241 ENKTAAG

-254 ENYKMTVEEFVPLRN
+254 ENNKMIVEEFVPLHN

-294 ENEPLLYS
+294 ENEPLLYT
-302 LQEPRVKTEI
+302 LQEPRVKAEI

-325 FLKQYELSWNN
+325 FLKQYELNWNN

-344 ITDAFAPWNNV
+344 ITDSFAPWNNV
-355 SVRLANHEITIMK
+355 SVRLVNYEITII
-368 EETIDKGIKL
+368 EEPMDKGIKL
-378 DINALSTIMFGY
+378 DINALSAILLGY
-390 KRPLELNELEFI
+390 KRPLELNELELI
-402 SGSEEEIQAFEN
+402 SGSEEEIRAFEN
-414 IVPVRK
+414 VVPVHK
-420 AFIYDFF
+420 PFIYDFF

>member
-1 MESRYVMYLLF
+1 
-12 LLKRLSNFT
+12 
-21 YRTTKVRIVI
+21 
-31 QFKQG
+31 
-36 MEENYMNVIQLKED
+36 MNVIRLKED

-61 AFQYKVDE
+61 AFQYKVEE
-69 ERLQQQLTKMKE
+69 ERMQQQLTKMKE
-81 SHEIYGIM
+81 SHEVYGIM

-135 LQYSLQTMKK
+135 LQHSLQTMKK
-145 DGYTVSMLHPFAVSF
+145 DGFTVSMLHPFAVTF

-172 VTCHMTKSDLVMKKQ
+172 LVCHLTKSDLVMKKQ

-205 KLYEVFAERFS
+205 KLYETFAERFS
-216 GMLVREKNWWLQ
+216 GMLVRNEKWWLQ
-228 AVYDDLTL
+228 AVYEDLTL

-241 ENKKAAG
+241 ENKTAAG

-254 ENYKMTVEEFVPLRN
+254 ENYKMTVDEFVPLHN

-294 ENEPLLYS
+294 ENEQLLYT

-325 FLKQYELSWNN
+325 FLKQYELNWNN

-344 ITDAFAPWNNV
+344 ITDSFAPWNNV
-355 SVRLANHEITIMK
+355 SVRLANYEIAII
-368 EETIDKGIKL
+368 EEPMDKGIKL
-378 DINALSTIMFGY
+378 DINALSTILLGY
-390 KRPLELNELEFI
+390 KRPLELNELELI
-402 SGSEEEIQAFEN
+402 SGSEEEIRAFEN
-414 IVPVRK
+414 VVPVRK
-420 AFIYDFF
+420 PFIYDFF

>member
-1 MESRYVMYLLF
+1 M
-12 LLKRLSNFT
+12 
-21 YRTTKVRIVI
+21 I
-31 QFKQG
+31 QFNQG
-36 MEENYMNVIQLKED
+36 MEENYMNVIQLQED

-61 AFQYKVDE
+61 AFQYKVNE
-69 ERLQQQLTKMKE
+69 ERLQQQITRMKE

-101 PFHIYIGKEKFKM
+101 PFHIYIGKETFKM

-135 LQYSLQTMKK
+135 LQHSLQTMKK
-145 DGYTVSMLHPFAVSF
+145 DGYTVSMLHPFSVSF

-172 VTCHMTKSDLVMKKQ
+172 LVCHMTKSDLVMKKQ

-205 KLYEVFAERFS
+205 KLYEIFAERFS

-228 AVYDDLTL
+228 VVYDDLAL

-241 ENKKAAG
+241 ENKTAAG

-254 ENYKMTVEEFVPLRN
+254 ENYKMTVEEFVPLHN

-294 ENEPLLYS
+294 ENEPLLYT

-319 IVDVEQ
+319 IVDVEK
-325 FLKQYELSWNN
+325 FLKQYELNWNN

-344 ITDAFAPWNNV
+344 ITDSFAPWNNV
-355 SVRLANHEITIMK
+355 VVRLANHELTIV
-368 EETIDKGIKL
+368 EEATEKGIKL

-390 KRPLELNELEFI
+390 KRPLELNELELI
-402 SGSEEEIQAFEN
+402 SGSEEAMRSFEN
-414 IVPVRK
+414 LVPVRK
-420 AFIYDFF
+420 PFIYDFF

>member
-1 MESRYVMYLLF
+1 
-12 LLKRLSNFT
+12 
-21 YRTTKVRIVI
+21 
-31 QFKQG
+31 
-36 MEENYMNVIQLKED
+36 MEEKYMNVIRLKED

-69 ERLQQQLTKMKE
+69 DRLQQQITKMKE
-81 SHEIYGIM
+81 SHEVYGIM
-89 EGEDLAAKLHLI
+89 EGENLAAKLHLI

-135 LQYSLQTMKK
+135 LQHSLQTMKK

-172 VTCHMTKSDLVMKKQ
+172 LVCHMTKSDLVMKKQ

-193 RFNKENHPEEVE
+193 RFNKESHPEEVE
-205 KLYEVFAERFS
+205 KPYETFAERFS
-216 GMLVREKNWWLQ
+216 GMLVRNEKWWLQ

-241 ENKKAAG
+241 ENQTAAG

-254 ENYKMTVEEFVPLRN
+254 ENYKMTVEEFVPLHN

-281 HDSMIKELEMTVS
+281 HDSMIKDLEMTVS
-294 ENEPLLYS
+294 ENEPLLYT

-325 FLKQYELSWNN
+325 FLKQYELNWNN

-344 ITDAFAPWNNV
+344 ITDSFAQWNNIT
-355 SVRLANHEITIMK
+355 VRIANHEITII
-368 EETIDKGIKL
+368 EEPIDKGIKL
-378 DINALSTIMFGY
+378 DINALSTILFGY
-390 KRPLELNELEFI
+390 RRPLELNELELI
-402 SGSEEEIQAFEN
+402 SGSEEEIRAFEN
-414 IVPVRK
+414 VVPVRK
-420 AFIYDFF
+420 PFIYDFF

>member
-1 MESRYVMYLLF
+1 
-12 LLKRLSNFT
+12 
-21 YRTTKVRIVI
+21 
-31 QFKQG
+31 
-36 MEENYMNVIQLKED
+36 MNVIRLKED

-61 AFQYKVDE
+61 AFQYKVEE
-69 ERLQQQLTKMKE
+69 ERMQQELTKMKE
-81 SHEIYGIM
+81 SHEVYGIM
-89 EGEDLAAKLHLI
+89 EGEDLAGKLHLI

-135 LQYSLQTMKK
+135 LQHSLQTMKK
-145 DGYTVSMLHPFAVSF
+145 DGYTVSMLHPFAVTF

-172 VTCHMTKSDLVMKKQ
+172 LVCHLTKSDLVMKKQ

-205 KLYEVFAERFS
+205 KLYETFAERFS
-216 GMLVREKNWWLQ
+216 GMLVRNEKWWLQ

-241 ENKKAAG
+241 ENKTAAG

-254 ENYKMTVEEFVPLRN
+254 EKSKMTVEEFVPLHN

-281 HDSMIKELEMTVS
+281 HDSMIKELEMTVN
-294 ENEPLLYS
+294 ENEPLLYT

-325 FLKQYELSWNN
+325 FLKQYELNWNN

-344 ITDAFAPWNNV
+344 ITDSFAPWNNV
-355 SVRLANHEITIMK
+355 SVRLVNYEITIL
-368 EETIDKGIKL
+368 EEPMDKGIKL
-378 DINALSTIMFGY
+378 DINALSTILLGY
-390 KRPLELNELEFI
+390 KRPLELNELELI
-402 SGSEEEIQAFEN
+402 SGSEEEIRAFEN
-414 IVPVRK
+414 VVPVHK
-420 AFIYDFF
+420 PFIYDFF

>member
-1 MESRYVMYLLF
+1 
-12 LLKRLSNFT
+12 
-21 YRTTKVRIVI
+21 
-31 QFKQG
+31 
-36 MEENYMNVIQLKED
+36 MNVIQLKED

-135 LQYSLQTMKK
+135 LQDSLQTMKK

-241 ENKKAAG
+241 ENKRAAG

-254 ENYKMTVEEFVPLRN
+254 ENYKMTVEEFVPLHN

-325 FLKQYELSWNN
+325 FLKQYELNWNN

-344 ITDAFAPWNNV
+344 ITDAFALWNNV
-355 SVRLANHEITIMK
+355 TVRLANHEITIV
-368 EETIDKGIKL
+368 EETTEKGIKL
-378 DINALSTIMFGY
+378 DINALSAIMFGY
-390 KRPLELNELEFI
+390 KRPLELNELELI
-402 SGSEEEIQAFEN
+402 SGSDEAIRSIEN
-414 IVPVRK
+414 LVPVRK
-420 AFIYDFF
+420 PFIYDFF

>member
-1 MESRYVMYLLF
+1 
-12 LLKRLSNFT
+12 
-21 YRTTKVRIVI
+21 
-31 QFKQG
+31 
-36 MEENYMNVIQLKED
+36 MNVIQLKED

-135 LQYSLQTMKK
+135 LQHSLQTMKK

-254 ENYKMTVEEFVPLRN
+254 ENYKMTVEEFVPLHN

-355 SVRLANHEITIMK
+355 TVRLANHEITIV
-368 EETIDKGIKL
+368 EETTEKGIKL
-378 DINALSTIMFGY
+378 DINALSAIMFGY
-390 KRPLELNELEFI
+390 KRPLELNELELI
-402 SGSEEEIQAFEN
+402 SGSDEAIRSIEN
-414 IVPVRK
+414 LVPVRK
-420 AFIYDFF
+420 PFIYDFF

>member
-1 MESRYVMYLLF
+1 
-12 LLKRLSNFT
+12 
-21 YRTTKVRIVI
+21 
-31 QFKQG
+31 
-36 MEENYMNVIQLKED
+36 MNVIQLKGD

-135 LQYSLQTMKK
+135 LQDSLQTMKK

-241 ENKKAAG
+241 ENKRAAG

-254 ENYKMTVEEFVPLRN
+254 ENYKMTVEEFVPLHN

>member
-1 MESRYVMYLLF
+1 
-12 LLKRLSNFT
+12 
-21 YRTTKVRIVI
+21 
-31 QFKQG
+31 

-61 AFQYKVDE
+61 AFQYKVEE
-69 ERLQQQLTKMKE
+69 ERMQQQLTKMKE
-81 SHEIYGIM
+81 SHEVLYGIM

-135 LQYSLQTMKK
+135 LQHSLQTMKK
-145 DGYTVSMLHPFAVSF
+145 DGFTVSMLHPFAVTF

-172 VTCHMTKSDLVMKKQ
+172 LVCHLTKSDLVMKKQ

-205 KLYEVFAERFS
+205 KLYETFAERFS
-216 GMLVREKNWWLQ
+216 GMLVRNEKWWLQ
-228 AVYDDLTL
+228 AVYEDLTL

-241 ENKKAAG
+241 ENKTAAG

-254 ENYKMTVEEFVPLRN
+254 ENYKMTVDEFVPLHN

-294 ENEPLLYS
+294 ENEQLLYT

-325 FLKQYELSWNN
+325 FLKQYELNWNN

-344 ITDAFAPWNNV
+344 ITDSFAPWNNV
-355 SVRLANHEITIMK
+355 SVRLANYEIAII
-368 EETIDKGIKL
+368 EEPMDKGINL
-378 DINALSTIMFGY
+378 DINALSTILLGY
-390 KRPLELNELEFI
+390 KRPLELNELELI
-402 SGSEEEIQAFEN
+402 SGSEEEIRAFEN
-414 IVPVRK
+414 VVPVRK
-420 AFIYDFF
+420 SFIYDFF

>member
-1 MESRYVMYLLF
+1 
-12 LLKRLSNFT
+12 
-21 YRTTKVRIVI
+21 
-31 QFKQG
+31 
-36 MEENYMNVIQLKED
+36 MNVIRLKED

-61 AFQYKVDE
+61 AFQYNVDE
-69 ERLQQQLTKMKE
+69 DRLQQQLTRMKE
-81 SHEIYGIM
+81 SHEVYGIM

-135 LQYSLQTMKK
+135 LQHSLQTMKK
-145 DGYTVSMLHPFAVSF
+145 DGYTVSMLHPFAVAF
-160 YRKYGWELCANL
+160 YRKYGWELCADLL
-172 VTCHMTKSDLVMKKQ
+172 VCHMTKSDLVMKKQ

-205 KLYEVFAERFS
+205 KLYETFAERFS
-216 GMLVREKNWWLQ
+216 GMLVRNEKWWLQ
-228 AVYDDLTL
+228 SVYDDLTL

-241 ENKKAAG
+241 ENKTAAG

-254 ENYKMTVEEFVPLRN
+254 EKSKMTVEEFVPLHN

-281 HDSMIKELEMTVS
+281 HDSMIKELEMTVN
-294 ENEPLLYS
+294 ENEPLLYT

-319 IVDVEQ
+319 IVDVEK
-325 FLKQYELSWNN
+325 FLKQYELNWDI

-344 ITDAFAPWNNV
+344 ITDSFAPWNNIT
-355 SVRLANHEITIMK
+355 VRLANYEITII
-368 EETIDKGIKL
+368 EEPMDKGIKL
-378 DINALSTIMFGY
+378 DINALSTILFGY
-390 KRPLELNELEFI
+390 KRPLELNELELI
-402 SGSEEEIQAFEN
+402 SGSEEEIQAFED